1 MLKKFLQAFLPG
13 VVRPLHSLW
22 NELLGFVFV
31 AIAVL
36 MLRPLWRGYQ
46 EIDLGLPHLIKF
58 VLGAFFFVVML
69 GFGLHAFW
77 RARRISRS

>member
-1 MLKKFLQAFLPG
+1 MFKKFLQAFLPG
-13 VVRPLHSLW
+13 IVKPLHSLW
-22 NELLGFVFV
+22 NEILGFLFI

-36 MLRPLWRGYQ
+36 MIRALWRSYN
-46 EIDLGLPHLIKF
+46 EIDLGFPHLVKF

-77 RARRISRS
+77 RARRISKS